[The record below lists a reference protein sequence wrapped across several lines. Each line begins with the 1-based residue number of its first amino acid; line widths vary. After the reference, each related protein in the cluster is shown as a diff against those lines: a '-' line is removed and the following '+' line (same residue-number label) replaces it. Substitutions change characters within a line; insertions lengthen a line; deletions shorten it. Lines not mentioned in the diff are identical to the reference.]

1 MEFDVR
7 FGVQLVL
14 SCGRYGLRNFI
25 FFAFRMGGNSGPFF
39 EADNAASQFEQ
50 TLLPLIV
57 RFGPLFVAENGIEP
71 ECIDNPH
78 QAIKLADQVN
88 KLRRPEEN

>member
-14 SCGRYGLRNFI
+14 SCGRCGLRNFI
-25 FFAFRMGGNSGPFF
+25 FFAFRMGGNSGPF
-39 EADNAASQFEQ
+39 SRPIMRTYQFEQ

-71 ECIDNPH
+71 GVSTIP
-78 QAIKLADQVN
+78 IKPSEAC
-88 KLRRPEEN
+88 RIR